1 MSEQRPAYMDAF
13 ASVPPQNI
21 EAERS
26 VLGALLQDGR
36 AVSLA
41 MEMLNEEDFYTP
53 AHKAIYEAI
62 RSLAAAGT
70 AVDLVTVDAELTRR
84 GTLEG
89 VGGTAYLTGLIIGVP
104 STVNVQEHIEIILE
118 KSTLRQ
124 LIRAASTITRNSYA
138 NQMEL
143 KDILSAAEKDI
154 FDIVMRRTG
163 GAQLIPIREV
173 LYNTYAQIEELARLQ
188 GKVAGVTTGFSKLD
202 KNLTGMHGGELLL
215 LGARPSMGKTS
226 IALNIAASAAR
237 KGYSVAIFSLEM
249 PREQIAMRLLC
260 SEARVN
266 MQSVRSGTL
275 RDKEWMKLAQTVNPL
290 SNEKIYIDDTAGLTP
305 LQMRSRARRIMVE
318 KGLDLIVIE
327 YLQLMGADGRSENR
341 QQEVSEISRRL
352 KSIALELKIPILAC
366 AQLSRANT
374 QRTVKRPMLSD
385 LRDSGSIEQDA
396 DVVMF
401 LHRDAYYDAASE
413 ETNSATLIIAK
424 QRNGPLADIKLNW
437 LAEYTLFEDAY
448 YGDAEA

>member
-290 SNEKIYIDDTAGLTP
+290 SNEKIYIDDTAGLT
-305 LQMRSRARRIMVE
+305 L
-318 KGLDLIVIE
+318 
-327 YLQLMGADGRSENR
+327 
-341 QQEVSEISRRL
+341 
-352 KSIALELKIPILAC
+352 
-366 AQLSRANT
+366 ANT
-374 QRTVKRPMLSD
+374 T
-385 LRDSGSIEQDA
+385 A
-396 DVVMF
+396 
-401 LHRDAYYDAASE
+401 
-413 ETNSATLIIAK
+413 
-424 QRNGPLADIKLNW
+424 
-437 LAEYTLFEDAY
+437 
-448 YGDAEA
+448 